1 MMRRTVNL
9 DWVTAF
15 FSIFVSAVASVSVAF
30 IVSHATIKA
39 ALPAN
44 AAQYIRIVGD
54 KTLSPASRLLAL
66 TAMYKKN
73 LVDPDALFDAAYDL
87 ENESNQR
94 LSLQLL
100 YVVGRSDESLPQ
112 SPIGYVDAP
121 GGLSVRASNGM
132 YQVNGWAIDDNGVKR
147 VELKIDSTI
156 ERYPCSRNR
165 VRPDI
170 EKLFPNFSDSYHRL
184 HSGFSYCIPVGALS
198 PGVHHV
204 SVMVFDKDFHF
215 REIFSRDITFK

>member
-1 MMRRTVNL
+1 MKENIRA
-9 DWVTAF
+9 WVRWLGPIIGSVIAAW
-15 FSIFVSAVASVSVAF
+15 FVSY
-30 IVSHATIKA
+30 ATIKA

-87 ENESNQR
+87 EDESNQR

-100 YVVGRSDESLPQ
+100 YVVGRSDGSLPR
-112 SPIGYVDAP
+112 SPIGYVDSP
-121 GGLSVRASNGM
+121 RGSSVRARNGV
-132 YQVNGWAIDDNGVKR
+132 YQVDGWAIDDNGIKR
-147 VELKIDSTI
+147 VQLKIDSRI

-165 VRPDI
+165 ERPDI

-184 HSGFSYCIPVGALS
+184 HSGFSSVFRWAL
-198 PGVHHV
+198 
-204 SVMVFDKDFHF
+204 
-215 REIFSRDITFK
+215 